1 MKRFFEREKAFLAPI
16 FSIALPLALQNLIA
30 SSLNMIDTVLI
41 GGLGQSSIAAVGL
54 ANQLFFLLNLFTFGI
69 NSGTAIFT
77 AQFWGQKDIKN
88 IRRVM
93 GIGLFT
99 GITAGLVFS
108 LVAWLLPKQVLSIF
122 SNDPYVVRLGAGYL
136 RIIATSYV
144 ITTVSFCLA
153 FVLRSTGEVMLPV
166 KVSGMALVLNT
177 FLNYAM
183 IYGKFGFPRMEMAGS
198 AWATV
203 IARTVEL
210 ATLLYVIYRWA
221 LVPAARLREIVDFS
235 REFVKRFFKTTIP
248 VILNESLWALGVMM
262 FTVVYARMGTAIV
275 AGVNIFSTIERISM
289 VIFFG
294 LAQACAVSVGN
305 RIGAGDEETALGF
318 AKRYSLI
325 GPVLGL
331 MIGGLLTLGAG
342 ALLSIFHVPAAT
354 LAISRQILYIFV
366 LVLPFKVFNLINIVG
381 ILRSGGDT
389 KFSLFLDTAGLWIF
403 AVPLAFLAGL
413 VWRLPPPMVYL
424 LACSEEV
431 FKFFFG
437 VWRLRSGKWVNN
449 LTHTMRAAVRES
461 ES

>member
-1 MKRFFEREKAFLAPI
+1 MMKRLLEREKAFLTPI
-16 FSIALPLALQNLIA
+16 FAIALPLALQNLIG

-99 GITAGLVFS
+99 GIAAGLLFS
-108 LVAWLLPKQVLSIF
+108 LIAWLLPEQVLHLF
-122 SNDPYVVRLGAGYL
+122 SNDAQVVRMGAGYL
-136 RIIATSYV
+136 RIIAISYGV
-144 ITTVSFCLA
+144 TTVSFCLA

-166 KVSGMALVLNT
+166 KVSGIALALNT

-183 IYGKFGFPRMEMAGS
+183 IYGKFGFPRLGMAGS

-203 IARTVEL
+203 MARFIELTV
-210 ATLLYVIYRWA
+210 LLYVIYRGS
-221 LVPAARLREIVDFS
+221 LVPAARLSEILDFS
-235 REFVKRFFKTTIP
+235 FEFVKRFFKTTVP

-262 FTVVYARMGTAIV
+262 FTVVYARMGTAVV

-289 VIFFG
+289 VLFFG

-305 RIGAGDEETALGF
+305 QIGAGDERMARGF
-318 AKRYSLI
+318 AKRYSLV

-331 MIGGLLTLGAG
+331 VIGGLLALGAG
-342 ALLSIFHVPAAT
+342 PLLSIFHVPSAT
-354 LAISRQILYIFV
+354 LAISRRILYIFV
-366 LVLPFKVFNLINIVG
+366 LVLPFKIFNLINIVG

-389 KFSLFLDTAGLWIF
+389 KFSLILDTAGLWIF
-403 AVPLAFLAGL
+403 AVPLAFLSGL
-413 VWRLPPPMVYL
+413 VWKLPPPTVYL

-431 FKFFFG
+431 FKFFLG
-437 VWRLRSGKWVNN
+437 IWRLRSGKWVNN
-449 LTHTMRAAVRES
+449 LTHAMRAAVS
-461 ES
+461 

>member
-1 MKRFFEREKAFLAPI
+1 MKQFFEKEKAFLAPI
-16 FSIALPLALQNLIA
+16 FSIALPLALQNLIG

-41 GGLGQSSIAAVGL
+41 GGLGQTSIAAVGL

-99 GITAGLVFS
+99 GIAAGLIFS
-108 LVAWLLPKQVLSIF
+108 MVAWFLPEHVLGFF
-122 SNDPYVVRLGAGYL
+122 SNDPHVIKLGAGYL
-136 RIIATSYV
+136 RIIAISYV
-144 ITTVSFCLA
+144 ATTVSFCLA

-166 KVSGMALVLNT
+166 KVSGMALALNT

-203 IARTVEL
+203 IARVVEL
-210 ATLLYVIYRWA
+210 TVLIYVIYRGA
-221 LVPAARLREIVDFS
+221 LVPAARFREIIDFS
-235 REFVKRFFKTTIP
+235 FEFVKRFFKTTIP

-262 FTVVYARMGTAIV
+262 FTVVYARMGTAVV

-289 VIFFG
+289 VLFFG

-305 RIGAGDEETALGF
+305 QIGAGDEERALGF
-318 AKRYSLI
+318 AKRYSI
-325 GPVLGL
+325 VGPVLGL
-331 MIGGLLTLGAG
+331 IIGGILAIAAG
-342 ALLSIFHVPAAT
+342 PLLSVFHVPQGT
-354 LAISRQILYIFV
+354 LAIARRILYIFI
-366 LVLPFKVFNLINIVG
+366 LVLPFKIFNLINIVG

-437 VWRLRSGKWVNN
+437 VWRLRSGKWINN
-449 LTHTMRAAVRES
+449 LTHTMRAAVS
-461 ES
+461 